1 MPTVT
6 QVNDLKINKLT
17 KAQYDEAVQSGVI
30 GENEISIITD
40 LDAGQVIQVDVL
52 PTASATEEGKIYQY
66 IGETDNTYTN
76 GYFYKCTETL
86 SFVGPAEDAT
96 EGEPGESMVF
106 ALDSDAFAA
115 YLQTKSIVLTGQTTF
130 CLLEEADAETGDSIY
145 ALQDADYVTIEEFT
159 SLADMESTTGITW
172 GGQEDFTGDFPYS
185 AENTTGFVVDDVY
198 SWKNIEVQPAG
209 DSLPDQTGQS
219 GKFLTTDGTDA
230 SWGDA
235 LINNSPTNDKLVI
248 GDGATATY
256 PNTQS
261 IVVVG
266 AYATGGDHYATAIGA
281 HASANYMGTAVGRET
296 FSASNSV
303 AIGSSARATGA
314 HAIQISAYKGGHQA
328 VNPDANTFKV
338 ANNNGN
344 YEMMS
349 ADGTIP
355 EDRLAD
361 TTNTQQGDVLTLDA
375 NGNAVWQAGG
385 SGGLPSQT
393 GQSGKFLTT
402 DGTDASWSDKALVN
416 KSTVS
421 DSYAVTSLNSGLTTT
436 STASVVLGYAGEAK
450 STRSVVVGYSAS
462 TGTNVSTSEGQIAIG
477 PQAFAGGIGAI
488 ALGGMSVAGGWPL
501 NNYAI
506 ALGSRAGSKADYA
519 IQLGSTGSVTTNTD
533 ANTFKVANNNGN
545 FEIMSADGT
554 IPEAR
559 LADTT
564 SATEG
569 QVLQL
574 DSNNNAVWKNI
585 ISTPSTIPTLLS
597 NSWTENPTTHEIT
610 QTVSIVGVTLTN
622 LVMVGPTPVS
632 AEDYND
638 SDVVCIAQG
647 VDTLTFKCATVPSVD
662 LTLNVLCF

>member
-66 IGETDNTYTN
+66 IGATDSTYTN

-86 SFVGPAEDAT
+86 SFIGPAEDAT

-130 CLLEEADAETGDSIY
+130 YLLEETDTETGDSIY
-145 ALQDADYVTIEEFT
+145 TLQDAAYVTIEEFT

-185 AENTTGFVVDDVY
+185 AENVTGFIVGDVY
-198 SWKNIEVQPAG
+198 SWKNIEVQSAG
-209 DSLPDQTGQS
+209 DSLPD
-219 GKFLTTDGTDA
+219 
-230 SWGDA
+230 
-235 LINNSPTNDKLVI
+235 
-248 GDGATATY
+248 
-256 PNTQS
+256 
-261 IVVVG
+261 
-266 AYATGGDHYATAIGA
+266 
-281 HASANYMGTAVGRET
+281 
-296 FSASNSV
+296 
-303 AIGSSARATGA
+303 
-314 HAIQISAYKGGHQA
+314 
-328 VNPDANTFKV
+328 
-338 ANNNGN
+338 
-344 YEMMS
+344 
-349 ADGTIP
+349 
-355 EDRLAD
+355 
-361 TTNTQQGDVLTLDA
+361 
-375 NGNAVWQAGG
+375 
-385 SGGLPSQT
+385 QT

-610 QTVSIVGVTLTN
+610 QTVSVVGVTLTN
-622 LVMVGPTPVS
+622 LIMVGPTPVS

-638 SDVVCIAQG
+638 SDVICIAQG
-647 VDTLTFKCATVPSVD
+647 VDTLTFKCVTVPSVD